1 MQKRDDE
8 GKEEGKVANIT
19 GNKSTKEVKRSE
31 KSRVSN
37 G

>member
-8 GKEEGKVANIT
+8 GGEGKVANIT
-19 GNKSTKEVKRSE
+19 DNKSTKEVKRSE
-31 KSRVSN
+31 KSCVSN